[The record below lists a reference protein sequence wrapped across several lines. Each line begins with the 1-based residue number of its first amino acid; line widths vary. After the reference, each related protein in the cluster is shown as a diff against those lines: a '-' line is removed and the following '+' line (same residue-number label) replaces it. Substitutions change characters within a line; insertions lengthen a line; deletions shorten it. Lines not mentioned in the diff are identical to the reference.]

1 MKLISKLTEFILLMS
16 KRYNIDE
23 SHNIIHSLNVLNYAH
38 AIYNSEIYKP
48 QNHYLKDHE
57 KIIYVS
63 ALLHDIADKKYV
75 NEKEGIEEIN
85 NFLIDKIKPVE
96 LNVIKQII
104 STMSYSTIKKN
115 GIPNLGEYQ
124 LAFNIVRESD
134 LLTAYDFD
142 RCIIYNLRKKNEN
155 IIESYTDAKNLFHN
169 RVLNYIDDGLFITD
183 YSKKEAE
190 KLHLN
195 ALVRMNSFHRLIF
208 NECLN

>member
-38 AIYNSEIYKP
+38 SIYNSEIYKP
-48 QNHYLKDHE
+48 QNYYLKDHE
-57 KIIYVS
+57 KIIYIS

-75 NEKEGIEEIN
+75 NEKEGIEQIN
-85 NFLIDKIKPVE
+85 DFLIDKIKPVE
-96 LNVIKQII
+96 LNMIRQII

-155 IIESYTDAKNLFHN
+155 IVESYIDAKKLFQN
-169 RVLNYIDDGLFITD
+169 RVLNYIDDKLFITD
-183 YSKKEAE
+183 YSKKEASE
-190 KLHLN
+190 LHLK